1 MKKILALTIIGT
13 VLAGLWTDS
22 FAAEKN
28 YRGSYRLAAKKRQQR
43 QKEEKAEPKPL
54 NTDETSLL
62 SKRAEIDRM
71 RKEMLEEQLAAAK
84 TEAEKKAIRQKY
96 DEATARLEEQR
107 KAEDA
112 ARKSGQTA
120 SEKSPD
126 SRQKQTIWRGHSGSR
141 NRRRK

>member
-1 MKKILALTIIGT
+1 MKKILAITIIGT
-13 VLAGLWTDS
+13 VFAGMVTDS
-22 FAAEKN
+22 FAAEKT
-28 YRGSYRLAAKKRQQR
+28 YRGSCRLAAKKRQQR

-62 SKRAEIDRM
+62 SKRAEIDRI
-71 RKEMLEEQLAAAK
+71 RKEMLQEQLAAAK
-84 TEAEKKAIRQKY
+84 TEAEKKVIQQKY

-107 KAEDA
+107 KTEDA

-120 SEKSPD
+120 TEKSSD
-126 SRQKQTIWRGHSGSR
+126 SRQKQTIWRGHSGNG

>member
-1 MKKILALTIIGT
+1 MKKMLAITIIGT
-13 VLAGLWTDS
+13 VLAGMWTDS

-43 QKEEKAEPKPL
+43 QKEEKAEPKSQTI
-54 NTDETSLL
+54 NESSLL
-62 SKRAEIDRM
+62 SKRAEIDRI
-71 RKEMLEEQLAAAK
+71 RKEMLQEQLAAAK
-84 TEAEKKAIRQKY
+84 TEAEKKVIQQKY

-107 KAEDA
+107 KTEDA

-120 SEKSPD
+120 TEKSSD
-126 SRQKQTIWRGHSGSR
+126 SRQKQTIWRGHSGNG

>member
-1 MKKILALTIIGT
+1 MKKMLAITIIGT
-13 VLAGLWTDS
+13 VLAGMWTDS

-43 QKEEKAEPKPL
+43 QKEEKAEPKL
-54 NTDETSLL
+54 QNTGESSLL
-62 SKRAEIDRM
+62 SKRAEIDQM
-71 RKEMLEEQLAAAK
+71 RKDILQEQLATAK
-84 TEAEKKAIRQKY
+84 TEAEKKAIQQKY

-107 KAEDA
+107 KTEDA

-120 SEKSPD
+120 SEKS
-126 SRQKQTIWRGHSGSR
+126 SGSQQKQTIWRGHSGNG

>member
-1 MKKILALTIIGT
+1 MKKTLAVTIIGT
-13 VLAGLWTDS
+13 VLAGMWTGS

-28 YRGSYRLAAKKRQQR
+28 YRGSCRLAAKKRQQR
-43 QKEEKAEPKPL
+43 QKAEKPEATPRTP
-54 NTDETSLL
+54 DESSLL

-112 ARKSGQTA
+112 AGKSAQTA
-120 SEKSPD
+120 SEKSFG
-126 SRQKQTIWRGHSGSR
+126 SRQKQTIWRGHSGNG

>member
-1 MKKILALTIIGT
+1 MKKILAITIIGT
-13 VLAGLWTDS
+13 VLAGMWTDS

-54 NTDETSLL
+54 NTSETSLL

-84 TEAEKKAIRQKY
+84 TEAEKKAIQQKY

-120 SEKSPD
+120 SDKNSG
-126 SRQKQTIWRGHSGSR
+126 SRQKQTIWRGHSGSG

>member
-1 MKKILALTIIGT
+1 MKKLLAITIIGT

-22 FAAEKN
+22 FAAEKT

-54 NTDETSLL
+54 NTSETSLL

-84 TEAEKKAIRQKY
+84 TEAEKKAIQQKY

-107 KAEDA
+107 RAEDA
-112 ARKSGQTA
+112 ARKADRTA
-120 SEKSPD
+120 QEKSSGD
-126 SRQKQTIWRGHSGSR
+126 KRKQTIWRGHSG
-141 NRRRK
+141 NGYRRRK

>member
-1 MKKILALTIIGT
+1 MKKILAITVIGT
-13 VLAGLWTDS
+13 VLAGMWTDS
-22 FAAEKN
+22 FAAEKT
-28 YRGSYRLAAKKRQQR
+28 YRGSYRLAAKKQQHH

-54 NTDETSLL
+54 NAGETSLL

-84 TEAEKKAIRQKY
+84 TEAEKKAIQQKY

-120 SEKSPD
+120 SDKNSG
-126 SRQKQTIWRGHSGSR
+126 SRQKQTIWRGHSGSG

>member
-1 MKKILALTIIGT
+1 MKKILAITIIGT
-13 VLAGLWTDS
+13 VLAGMWADS

-28 YRGSYRLAAKKRQQR
+28 YRASYRLAAKKRPQR
-43 QKEEKAEPKPL
+43 QKEEKSEPKPR
-54 NTDETSLL
+54 NPDESSLL

-71 RKEMLEEQLAAAK
+71 RKEMLQEQLAAAG
-84 TEAEKKAIRQKY
+84 TEAERKAILKKY

-120 SEKSPD
+120 ADRSSG
-126 SRQKQTIWRGHSGSR
+126 SRQKQTIWRGHSGSG

>member
-1 MKKILALTIIGT
+1 MKKILAITIIGT
-13 VLAGLWTDS
+13 VLAGMVTDS
-22 FAAEKN
+22 FAAEKT

-43 QKEEKAEPKPL
+43 QKEEKAEPTPL

-62 SKRAEIDRM
+62 SKRAEIDQM
-71 RKEMLEEQLAAAK
+71 RKEILQEQLAAAK
-84 TEAEKKAIRQKY
+84 TEAEKKAIQQKY

-120 SEKSPD
+120 SEKSPG
-126 SRQKQTIWRGHSGSR
+126 SRQKQTIWRGHSGNG

>member
-1 MKKILALTIIGT
+1 MKKMLAITIIGT
-13 VLAGLWTDS
+13 VLAGMWTVS

-43 QKEEKAEPKPL
+43 QKEEKTEPKNQIP
-54 NTDETSLL
+54 DETSLL
-62 SKRAEIDRM
+62 SRRAEIDRL
-71 RKEMLEEQLAAAK
+71 RKEMLQEQLAAA
-84 TEAEKKAIRQKY
+84 TSEAEKKAIQQKY

-107 KAEDA
+107 KAEDE

-120 SEKSPD
+120 LEKNSG
-126 SRQKQTIWRGHSGSR
+126 SRQKQTIWRGHSGSG

>member
-1 MKKILALTIIGT
+1 MKKILAITIIGT
-13 VLAGLWTDS
+13 VLAGMWTDS
-22 FAAEKN
+22 FAAEKT

-43 QKEEKAEPKPL
+43 QKEEKAEPKPR

-71 RKEMLEEQLAAAK
+71 RKEMLEGQLAAAK
-84 TEAEKKAIRQKY
+84 TEAEKRAIQQKY

-112 ARKSGQTA
+112 AGKSGQTA
-120 SEKSPD
+120 SEKNSG
-126 SRQKQTIWRGHSGSR
+126 SRQKQTIRRGHSGSG

>member
-1 MKKILALTIIGT
+1 MKKILAITIIGT
-13 VLAGLWTDS
+13 VLAGMWTDS

-43 QKEEKAEPKPL
+43 QKEEKAEPKL
-54 NTDETSLL
+54 QNTGESSLL
-62 SKRAEIDRM
+62 SKRAEIDRI
-71 RKEMLEEQLAAAK
+71 RKEMLLEQLAAAT
-84 TEAEKKAIRQKY
+84 TEAEKKVIQQKY

-120 SEKSPD
+120 TEKS
-126 SRQKQTIWRGHSGSR
+126 SGSQQKQTIWRGHSGNG

>member
-1 MKKILALTIIGT
+1 MKKILAITIIGT
-13 VLAGLWTDS
+13 VLAGIWTDS
-22 FAAEKN
+22 LAAEKT

-43 QKEEKAEPKPL
+43 QKEEKTEPKPL

-71 RKEMLEEQLAAAK
+71 RKEMLEGQLAAAK
-84 TEAEKKAIRQKY
+84 TEAEKKAIQQKY

-112 ARKSGQTA
+112 ARKSVQTA
-120 SEKSPD
+120 SEKDSG
-126 SRQKQTIWRGHSGSR
+126 SRQKQTIWRGHSGSG